1 MNFCSK
7 LSTLGAALVLTTAF
21 ASADTLQISSF
32 ATGNTVGADNTATK
46 YVGPSAITPTT
57 TYALDPG
64 NPLTGWTAAIGNSQW
79 VSYDPGTG
87 PTGSVISPN
96 GKYTYTTTFNL
107 DTVDESYTGFLK
119 VLADDTTDV
128 LLNGHSIQA
137 ISLPGTDGHCQEN
150 TPNCT
155 EPTIVTLDPSWFVD
169 GVNTL
174 TFDVQQTGHGAQGLD
189 FDGTITGSSLKGGT
203 APTPEPSSLL
213 LLGTGLIGSAG
224 ALFRRMRA

>member
-32 ATGNTVGADNTATK
+32 ATGGNVGAYNGATK
-46 YVGPSAITPTT
+46 YVGTVSKTVDVNSGNPTT
-57 TYALDPG
+57 
-64 NPLTGWTAAIGNSQW
+64 GWAAAIGNSEW
-79 VSYDPGTG
+79 VSYGQTG
-87 PTGSVISPN
+87 PTAGSIISPD
-96 GKYTYTTTFNL
+96 GTYTYTTSFNL
-107 DTVDESYTGFLK
+107 NTDANIYTGSIE

-128 LLNGHSIQA
+128 LLNGHPIQGV
-137 ISLPGTDGHCQEN
+137 SLPGTDGHCQQN

-155 EPTIVTLDPSWFVD
+155 TPTLVILPSGDFID

-174 TFDVQQTGHGAQGLD
+174 TFDVKQTGLGAQGLD
-189 FDGTITGSSLKGGT
+189 FDGTITSSSLKGGI
-203 APTPEPSSLL
+203 PQTPEPSSLL

>member
-21 ASADTLQISSF
+21 ASADTFQISSF
-32 ATGNTVGADNTATK
+32 DTATSAASIGAYNTATAFA
-46 YVGPSAITPTT
+46 GSPST
-57 TYALDPG
+57 TYAVDPG
-64 NPLTGWTAAIGNSQW
+64 NPTTGWAPAIGTSQW
-79 VSYDPGTG
+79 VSYNAGTG
-87 PTGSVISPN
+87 PTGSVTSLN
-96 GKYTYTTTFNL
+96 GTYTYTTTFSL
-107 DTVDESYTGFLK
+107 DTVGNSYTGFLN

-128 LLNGHSIQA
+128 LLNGHSIQS
-137 ISLPGTDGHCQEN
+137 ISAPGTDGHCQQN

-155 EPTIVTLDPSWFVD
+155 TPRTVTLDPTWFVN
-169 GVNTL
+169 GENTL

-189 FDGTITGSSLKGGT
+189 FDGTISGSSVKGGIP
-203 APTPEPSSLL
+203 ATPEPSSLL

>member
-32 ATGNTVGADNTATK
+32 ATGNNVGAYNGSTQFAGGNNKTVK
-46 YVGPSAITPTT
+46 VN
-57 TYALDPG
+57 PG
-64 NPLTGWTAAIGNSQW
+64 NPTTGWAPAIGNSQW
-79 VSYDPGTG
+79 VSYGQTG
-87 PTGSVISPN
+87 PTAGSIISPD
-96 GKYTYTTTFNL
+96 GTYTYTTKFSLNTDANI
-107 DTVDESYTGFLK
+107 YTGSIE

-128 LLNGHSIQA
+128 FLNGHPIEA
-137 ISLPGTDGHCQEN
+137 VALPGSDSHCQQN

-155 EPTIVTLDPSWFVD
+155 TPALVILPSGDFID

-174 TFDVQQTGHGAQGLD
+174 TFDVKQTGLGAQGLD
-189 FDGTITGSSLKGGT
+189 FDGTITSSSLKGGL
-203 APTPEPSSLL
+203 PQTPEPSSLL

-224 ALFRRMRA
+224 ALFRRKRA